1 MIVLRSTH
9 AAIVAAEQ
17 AKSAVLKAEVQRL
30 REELASIRDREDRLM
45 HQYVALAQPKPA
57 VVLPVREPDP
67 VQGAI
72 RRRAA
77 GNTALQQHLAFWARA
92 EKERGADVADIV
104 KRIDVWVSG
113 DDADSGEPV
122 LPW

>member
-1 MIVLRSTH
+1 MILLRSTH
-9 AAIVAAEQ
+9 AALLAAEQ
-17 AKSAVLKAEVQRL
+17 AKSAALQAEVERL
-30 REELASIRDREDRLM
+30 RADLAAVRDREDRLM
-45 HQYVALAQPKPA
+45 HQYVALAQPKPP
-57 VVLPVREPDP
+57 VVVPPRDPDLI
-67 VQGAI
+67 QEAI

-92 EKERGADVADIV
+92 EKERGADIADIV

-113 DDADSGEPV
+113 DDEGNSEPA